1 MSESR
6 LRVVI
11 ADDHPVFRDGL
22 ARLIGELDGIDV
34 VAVAAN
40 GIEVVALADELDPDV
55 VLHADPSA
63 VPAGTPK
70 EVRSAPAVAKGALA
84 FSGRARFAQPALV
97 NGAVGVVVA
106 PPGRLFVVLHLT
118 IRQGRIAGIDVIA
131 DPERLRDLDLAVL
144 ED

>member
-1 MSESR
+1 MDAFLAASR
-6 LRVVI
+6 NGDFGAL
-11 ADDHPVFRDGL
+11 L
-22 ARLIGELDGIDV
+22 AV
-34 VAVAAN
+34 
-40 GIEVVALADELDPDV
+40 LDPDV

-106 PPGRLFVVLHLT
+106 PRGRLFVVLHLT